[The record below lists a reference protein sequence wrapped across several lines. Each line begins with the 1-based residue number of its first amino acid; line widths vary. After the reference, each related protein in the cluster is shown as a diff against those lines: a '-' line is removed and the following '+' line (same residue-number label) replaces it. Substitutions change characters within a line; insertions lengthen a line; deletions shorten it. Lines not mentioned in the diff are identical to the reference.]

1 MCTGSW
7 CSGGEEER
15 DEGSVFQRPMR
26 VVHAA
31 FSSDSETLVELATMI
46 FVRRSLYF
54 ALWLCTSGTS
64 VNWTSLI
71 SDGATPSGRYEHTMT
86 ALADGTAVLFGG
98 WDGGACLND
107 VYTLTVSGTSATWA
121 SLSSDGATPS
131 ARSRHSMS
139 ALADGTAVLF
149 GGWDGGA
156 LLNDVYT
163 LTVSGTSATWAS
175 LSSDGATPS
184 GRFSHSMTALADG
197 TVVLFG
203 GYDGARLNDVY
214 TLTVS
219 GTSATWASLSSDGA
233 TPSARSQ
240 HTMTAL
246 ADGTAVLFGGY
257 NNGARLNDVYTLTV
271 SGTSA
276 TWTSLSSDGATPSVR
291 SEHSMTA
298 LADGTAV
305 LFGGRESSWS
315 DKNDVDTLT
324 VSGTSATWAS
334 LSSDGATPSGRS
346 SHSMTALADGTL
358 VLFGG
363 WDVAFLPLNEVYT
376 LTLPT
381 PSPTPSPMALP
392 AASPT
397 TSPTASPAPSS
408 TPSPTASPTPQD
420 EVSASGHPHLKIH
433 FLFLELTLMV
443 MFALGH

>member
-1 MCTGSW
+1 
-7 CSGGEEER
+7 
-15 DEGSVFQRPMR
+15 
-26 VVHAA
+26 
-31 FSSDSETLVELATMI
+31 
-46 FVRRSLYF
+46 
-54 ALWLCTSGTS
+54 
-64 VNWTSLI
+64 
-71 SDGATPSGRYEHTMT
+71 
-86 ALADGTAVLFGG
+86 
-98 WDGGACLND
+98 
-107 VYTLTVSGTSATWA
+107 
-121 SLSSDGATPS
+121 
-131 ARSRHSMS
+131 MS

-184 GRFSHSMTALADG
+184 GRSSHSMTALADG

-203 GYDGARLNDVY
+203 GYDGALLNDVY

-219 GTSATWASLSSDGA
+219 GTSATWASLSIDGA
-233 TPSARSQ
+233 TPSGRYY

-257 NNGARLNDVYTLTV
+257 DGARLNDVYTLTV

-305 LFGGRESSWS
+305 LFGGRESSWA

-334 LSSDGATPSGRS
+334 LSSDGADSKRTIFPQHDGACRWHTGPLRRLGCCVFALERS
-346 SHSMTALADGTL
+346 VHTDAPHSVPHSVSYGIAH
-358 VLFGG
+358 
-363 WDVAFLPLNEVYT
+363 DVAHGVARSVL
-376 LTLPT
+376 
-381 PSPTPSPMALP
+381 
-392 AASPT
+392 
-397 TSPTASPAPSS
+397 
-408 TPSPTASPTPQD
+408 
-420 EVSASGHPHLKIH
+420 HPVAHGVAH
-433 FLFLELTLMV
+433 ATR
-443 MFALGH
+443 